1 MESLHK
7 GICAAKGFLAGAG
20 HVGIKEGSSKD
31 DLALIYSSVPCHV
44 AAVYTTNKVK
54 ADCIYL
60 TKEHLKNKK
69 AQGVIVNSGNANA
82 AAPDGKET
90 AARQS
95 AAAAK
100 HLNLPEEDII
110 VASTGVIGQRLNV
123 EAIEANLSGIP
134 VLENNSEAAA
144 KAIMTTDTVMKEA
157 SLSIELSDKT
167 VYIGG
172 ICKGS
177 GMIHPNMGTMLA
189 FITTDAAIDAD
200 LLQKALL
207 ENTQKTFN
215 RVSVD
220 GDTSTNDMCIVMA
233 NGLAENPEI
242 TKEDKDYETF
252 KNALYEVMKSL
263 AIQIAADGEGASRL
277 VTVSVYNAD
286 NEEQAVTLARSVAKS
301 SLVKA
306 AMFGSDANVGR
317 ALCAMGY
324 SGADF
329 DLAKTDVTLKSVQGE
344 ILVCKSGIG
353 LAFDEDLAKK
363 ILDEDKVEI
372 LINLNDKDASATCWG
387 CDLTYEYVKINGD
400 YRS

>member
-31 DLALIYSSVPCHV
+31 DLALIYSSVPCSV
-44 AAVYTTNKVK
+44 AAVYTTNTVK

-60 TKEHLKNKK
+60 TKDHLKNKK

-82 AAPDGKET
+82 AAPEGKET

-95 AAAAK
+95 KAAAK
-100 HLNLPEEDII
+100 HLNLADEDII

-123 EAIEANLSGIP
+123 EAIEANISGIP
-134 VLENNSEAAA
+134 VLENNSDAAA
-144 KAIMTTDTVMKEA
+144 NAIMTTDTVMKEA
-157 SLSIELSDKT
+157 SLAIELSGKK

-207 ENTQKTFN
+207 DNTKKTFN

-233 NGLAENPEI
+233 NGLAENKEI
-242 TKEDKDYETF
+242 TREDTDYESF
-252 KNALYEVMKSL
+252 KKALYEVMKSL

-277 VTVSVYNAD
+277 VTVTVYNAKS
-286 NEEQAVTLARSVAKS
+286 EEQAVTLARSVAKS

-324 SGADF
+324 SGAEF
-329 DLAKTDVTLKSVQGE
+329 DLAKTDVSLKSSQGE
-344 ILVCKSGIG
+344 ILVCQSGIG

-363 ILDEDKVEI
+363 ILDQDKVEI
-372 LINLNDKDASATCWG
+372 LINLNDGQASAACWG